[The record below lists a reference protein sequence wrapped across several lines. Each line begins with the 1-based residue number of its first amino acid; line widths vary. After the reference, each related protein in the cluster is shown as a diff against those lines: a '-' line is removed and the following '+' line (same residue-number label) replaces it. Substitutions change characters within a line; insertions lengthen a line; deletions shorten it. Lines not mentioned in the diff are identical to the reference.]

1 MVLPSANCVKFLLH
15 NHSVLDKDSYSMS
28 VFKDSVLQKN
38 SLPLSVVVNLSLSY
52 SEPEFGLEHHSPV
65 IYLDLNIEDM
75 TPRHSEDD
83 VPIAELA
90 FLDKEM
96 NTTFLPLP
104 VVSADN
110 NVSSILTSWDSSIHD
125 SIHLNKLTPHNERIY
140 MIVKAS
146 VKLSHPAPLDVTL
159 RKRICVNIY
168 KHQSLTMKLR
178 KKISKATNVS
188 VQLQKQYVQLQKQNV
203 QLQKQNVQL
212 QKSAIFRSNFLC
224 LYKVDLSILA
234 HSIIVLPQTF

>member
-1 MVLPSANCVKFLLH
+1 
-15 NHSVLDKDSYSMS
+15 MS

-38 SLPLSVVVNLSLSY
+38 SLPFLVVVNLSLSY

-178 KKISKATNVS
+178 KKISKATNVG
-188 VQLQKQYVQLQKQNV
+188 VQLQKCRNKMFNCRNKLFNCRNK
-203 QLQKQNVQL
+203 
-212 QKSAIFRSNFLC
+212 IFNCRNKMFNCRNKMANCRNKMFNCRNKMFNCRNPPFFGLIFC
-224 LYKVDLSILA
+224 VC
-234 HSIIVLPQTF
+234 TR